1 MKVSSSLMMVLIV
14 SPIIFFALSIS
25 PQKLLWIKN
34 YRRIP
39 SSTRSYENR
48 DQTLEKIKSV
58 SYGNIKQLSSSQQD
72 GIIVIAGFESFNIH
86 LYRDVAFKVT

>member
-14 SPIIFFALSIS
+14 SPIIFLALSYS
-25 PQKLLWIKN
+25 PQRSLWIKN

-39 SSTRSYENR
+39 SSTRRYENR

-58 SYGNIKQLSSSQQD
+58 SSGNIKQISSSRQD
-72 GIIVIAGFESFNIH
+72 GIIVIAGFESFNIQ
-86 LYRDVAFKVT
+86 LYRDVAFEVT